1 MKLCVTGGAGYIGSV
16 VAQMLIDE
24 DHDVCILDNLS
35 TGHKSALPEGARLV
49 KGDIRDEA
57 SLDDALGG
65 GVEAVLHFAA
75 LSIVGDSVT
84 HPLTYFDNNIGGT
97 LSILQAMNRLG
108 IKRFV
113 FSSSAAVY
121 GAPDELPIE
130 ETAIRR
136 PTNPYGHSKL
146 CVETMLEA
154 SKSAWDLRYVSLR
167 YFNAGGS
174 TEKHGEHHDPESH
187 LIPIVLDV
195 AAGRRKAFTVFG
207 DDYDTPDG
215 TCIRDYIHIHDLATA
230 HVLALGAMEK
240 RNFSG
245 VLNLGSE
252 EGFSVLEV
260 IETAERVTGTTIAR
274 IIGERRSGDPPGLLA
289 SSRRAEEV
297 LGWKKTRSTLEEI
310 IQSAHEWRTRNPD
323 GYPD

>member
-24 DHDVCILDNLS
+24 GHDVCILDNLS

-49 KGDIRDEA
+49 KGDIRDNA
-57 SLDDALGG
+57 SLDDALGD

-75 LSIVGDSVT
+75 LSIVGDSVE
-84 HPLTYFDNNIGGT
+84 HPLTYFDNNVGGT

-121 GAPDELPIE
+121 GAPSELPIE
-130 ETAIRR
+130 ETAPRR

-154 SKSAWDLRYVSLR
+154 SNVAWDLRYVSLR

-187 LIPIVLDV
+187 LIPIILDV
-195 AAGRRKAFTVFG
+195 AAGRREAFTVFG

-215 TCIRDYIHIHDLATA
+215 TCIRDYIHIYDLATA

-274 IIGERRSGDPPGLLA
+274 TIGERRSGDPPGLLA

-297 LGWKKTRSTLEEI
+297 LGWKKTHSSLEEI

>member
-24 DHDVCILDNLS
+24 GHDVCILDNLS
-35 TGHKSALPEGARLV
+35 TGHRSALPDGARHV
-49 KGDIRDEA
+49 EGDIRDA
-57 SLDDALGG
+57 AALDDALGN

-75 LSIVGDSVT
+75 LSIVGDSVSQ
-84 HPLTYFDNNIGGT
+84 PLTYFDNNVGGT
-97 LSILQAMNRLG
+97 LSILQAMNRLDV
-108 IKRFV
+108 KRFV

-121 GAPDELPIE
+121 GAPDNLPIE
-130 ETAIRR
+130 ETAPCR
-136 PTNPYGHSKL
+136 PTNPYGDSKL
-146 CVETMLEA
+146 FVETMLEA
-154 SKSAWDLRYVSLR
+154 SRRAWGLRYVSLR

-195 AAGRRKAFTVFG
+195 AAGRRKTFAVFG

-230 HVLALGAMEK
+230 HVLALGAMQK
-240 RNFSG
+240 KDFSG

-260 IETAERVTGTTIAR
+260 IETAQRVTGANVAHTV
-274 IIGERRSGDPPGLLA
+274 GERREGDPPGLLA

-310 IQSAHEWRTRNPD
+310 IQSAHEWRTKNPD